1 MSKLVLVTGGT
12 RGIGAAIAKRLK
24 EDGNEV
30 ISTFIGQE
38 EAAKNTQKKQ
48 ELKLTNLMQDILKVA
63 KKELKKLKN
72 QLVKRQTF

>member
-38 EAAKNTQKKQ
+38 EAAKKYT
-48 ELKLTNLMQDILKVA
+48 
-63 KKELKKLKN
+63 KELNLNKKKSFLIIF
-72 QLVKRQTF
+72 LVSI

>member
-24 EDGNEV
+24 DDGNEV

-38 EAAKNTQKKQ
+38 EAAKKYTEETGIK
-48 ELKLTNLMQDILKVA
+48 TY
-63 KKELKKLKN
+63 
-72 QLVKRQTF
+72 